1 VGKDSSGA
9 TDSKEKEPEDKASA
23 QKAKEE
29 PEKVDGQTALV
40 SVDDAKKKRAQNETS
55 NGSRQKVSEVINIQH
70 NQYIGPVDQI
80 SHLGHF
86 YGPAAFNQMPP
97 GYLPAAY
104 SGKGS
109 YPAHP
114 HLPPYY
120 HAAHMHPL
128 AAHGYPAH
136 PGLMHHGFY
145 PYGPHSQPGSH
156 GMGPHGFA

>member
-1 VGKDSSGA
+1 M
-9 TDSKEKEPEDKASA
+9 
-23 QKAKEE
+23 
-29 PEKVDGQTALV
+29 
-40 SVDDAKKKRAQNETS
+40 
-55 NGSRQKVSEVINIQH
+55 SEVINIQH

-80 SHLGHF
+80 GHLGHF
-86 YGPAAFNQMPP
+86 YGGPNAFNQMPP
-97 GYLPAAY
+97 GYHPNAY

-128 AAHGYPAH
+128 APHGYPAH

-145 PYGPHSQPGSH
+145 PYAAPHSQPGSH
-156 GMGPHGFA
+156 GMGPHGYAQGAGPQPFSQGHTSNNHAQPGQSAAKDQTSKKKMMYKFEAQ